1 MKQDMYWSQ
10 IADIPTPKRTAKV
23 PSCCLLPSHD
33 NEWIA
38 VQQNASPPNV
48 WLVSLSQHVVCAQL
62 FPIADMYAGDS
73 TIEAT
78 ADAYDALTRM
88 GINIPQ
94 GAEPKDWTGRKNRRL
109 QVRTPPLAV
118 LNFGFAYYDAFPI
131 NRSK

>member
-23 PSCCLLPSHD
+23 PCCCLLPSHN

-94 GAEPKDWTGRKNRRL
+94 GAEPKGWTGRKIGGFRY
-109 QVRTPPLAV
+109 VYASSV
-118 LNFGFAYYDAFPI
+118 FNF
-131 NRSK
+131 N

>member
-23 PSCCLLPSHD
+23 PCCCLLPSHD

-94 GAEPKDWTGRKNRRL
+94 GAEPKDWTGRKIGGFRYVRL
-109 QVRTPPLAV
+109 LC
-118 LNFGFAYYDAFPI
+118 LELWFAYYDAFPI

>member
-1 MKQDMYWSQ
+1 M
-10 IADIPTPKRTAKV
+10 
-23 PSCCLLPSHD
+23 
-33 NEWIA
+33 
-38 VQQNASPPNV
+38 QQNASPPNV

-94 GAEPKDWTGRKNRRL
+94 GAEPKDWTGRKIGGFRYV
-109 QVRTPPLAV
+109 QPYASSV
-118 LNFGFAYYDAFPI
+118 LNFGLHTTMRFRLIAQ
-131 NRSK
+131 NRSIFIGN